1 MWQEIS
7 RFGKKLVDA
16 GLVGSYFGNIS
27 IRAGSKIMITRHN
40 VPLDKITENGVVEVE
55 LESSSKIDS
64 TASSETIVH
73 RKIYQMTPALA
84 IIHAHAPFA
93 VIQSLVES
101 ADHIIPVDIA
111 GQQVLH
117 EIPVVHGGIGSPELA
132 VNAGTALK
140 DHRGIIIHGHGSFA
154 VGETLEEA
162 FAITTQIEY
171 SCNIRY
177 YVGLAGK

>member
-7 RFGKKLVDA
+7 RFGKKLVDT

-27 IRAGSKIMITRHN
+27 IREGSKIIITRHN
-40 VPLDKITENGVVEVE
+40 VPLDKITENEVVEVE
-55 LESSSKIDS
+55 LDSSTDINS

-101 ADHIIPVDIA
+101 RDRIIPVDVA
-111 GQQVLH
+111 GQLVLH
-117 EIPVVHGGIGSPELA
+117 EIPVVRGGIGSFELA

-140 DHRGIIIHGHGSFA
+140 DYKGIIIHGHGSFA
-154 VGETLEEA
+154 AGETLEEA
-162 FAITTQIEY
+162 FAITTQVEY
-171 SCNIRY
+171 SCNIKY
-177 YVGLAGK
+177 YVELAKK